1 MSYESTR
8 GAAAPPGHAFVST
21 ALSSLAPSALVVLL
35 AAAPAPSAEAQA
47 LGDRPE
53 EIVVTSSIIPT
64 PRREIGTAVSVI
76 DGAAIELRGYESLAD
91 TLRTQPGVGVT
102 NSGGAGKNTTLRIR
116 GEDGYRTLLIID
128 GVKALDPSGPQAA
141 PSFDSLIAT
150 PDLERIE
157 ILRGPQGFI
166 YGADAG
172 GVVNV
177 ITGTG
182 GGDLV
187 GRVGIET
194 GTYAS
199 RKLDGM
205 IEGGA
210 DSFDYVVSGTR
221 FETDGFNAQ
230 TADTVLRDDD
240 GADNTTLH
248 AKLGWNASDKLRL
261 QLVVRDIDATAEY
274 DACFTVTFA
283 PTNDCVQRTNQT
295 TYRLSA
301 DYRAGKTTSTLAYTD
316 LDVDRDNVSDGV
328 SAFDTHGITKHLE
341 YTGSF
346 APSSATTLVYGVDL
360 QRDTATGSGDLE
372 RGQRGYYAEY
382 EGKFASRFFVSIGAR
397 YDDGDDFGAH
407 TSGRLS
413 AAYVSERADSGV
425 LKYRLS
431 YGTGFRA
438 PSLYEISYN
447 GGPFA
452 FPPAASTALRDE
464 TSRGYDVG
472 VEYDAANG
480 LHLEATYFDQKI
492 ADEIYFDLAG
502 FSGYLQGIGTS
513 ASKGVEL
520 GAAAPLGERWQLL
533 ANWTYNDAED
543 VAGDPRLRRPKD
555 YGNVGVAWSGRDAR
569 LRLVAN
575 YRISRDAIDV
585 GGVALDDYGV
595 LDVSGALSINRT
607 LEVFARIEN
616 ATDERYQEVSGYN
629 TAGRGLYAGARLR
642 F

>member
-1 MSYESTR
+1 MSHESAR
-8 GAAAPPGHAFVST
+8 GAAAPRGPAFAATASHA
-21 ALSSLAPSALVVLL
+21 ASALVGLL
-35 AAAPAPSAEAQA
+35 AAASIPSAEAQA
-47 LGDRPE
+47 PGDRPE
-53 EIVVTSSIIPT
+53 EFVVTSSIIPT

-91 TLRTQPGVGVT
+91 ALRTQPGVGVT

-128 GVKALDPSGPQAA
+128 GVKALDPSGPQVA
-141 PSFDSLIAT
+141 PSFDSLVAT
-150 PDLERIE
+150 PDLERVE

-182 GGDLV
+182 GGELT

-194 GTYAS
+194 GAYTT

-205 IEGGA
+205 IGGSA
-210 DSFDYVVSGTR
+210 DGFDYVVSGTR
-221 FETDGFNAQ
+221 FATDGFNAQ
-230 TADTVLRDDD
+230 TDDTVLRDDD

-248 AKLGWNASDKLRL
+248 AKLGWNATDKLRL
-261 QLVVRDIDATAEY
+261 QLVVRDIGATAQY
-274 DACFTVTFA
+274 DGCFTVTFA
-283 PTNDCVQRTNQT
+283 ATNDCVQRTDQT

-301 DYRAGKTTSTLAYTD
+301 DYRAGKTTSAFAYTD
-316 LDVDRDNVSDGV
+316 LDVERDNLAAGV

-346 APSSATTLVYGVDL
+346 TPSSATTFVYGVDL
-360 QRDTATGSGDLE
+360 QRDTATGSGDLA
-372 RGQRGYYAEY
+372 RDQRGYYAEY

-407 TSGRLS
+407 TSGRVS
-413 AAYVSERADSGV
+413 AAYVSERADGGS
-425 LKYRLS
+425 LKYRAS

-438 PSLYEISYN
+438 PSLYELSYDR
-447 GGPFA
+447 GPFA
-452 FPPAASTALRDE
+452 FPPASSTALRDE

-472 VEYDAANG
+472 VEYDAASG
-480 LHLEATYFDQKI
+480 LRLEATYFDQKI
-492 ADEIYFDLAG
+492 ADEIYFDLVG
-502 FSGYLQGIGTS
+502 FSGYLQGAGTS

-520 GAAAPLGERWQLL
+520 GAAVPLGARWQLL

-543 VAGDPRLRRPKD
+543 TAGDPRLRRPKD
-555 YGNVGVAWSGRDAR
+555 YGNVGILWNGRDTR
-569 LRLVAN
+569 LRVVAN
-575 YRISRDAIDV
+575 YRVARDAVDV
-585 GGVALDDYGV
+585 GGLALDDYGV
-595 LDVSGALSINRT
+595 LDVSGAYSVNRT
-607 LEVFARIEN
+607 LEVFARLEN
-616 ATDERYQEVSGYN
+616 ATDESYQEVAGYN
-629 TAGRGLYAGARLR
+629 TPGRALYAGARLR